1 MKKNSGTAVVWNS
14 LLIIGVF
21 AILVRLGPII
31 ALLVGLA
38 GFGLYLYQYLKL
50 RKTPPTPTL
59 ARPTPGKPAPET
71 SKSNQLPPIYKQ
83 WWLYCLILAAIL
95 FAGALP
101 KNNSTGS
108 KTSTPTSKVVS
119 ENKADAKK
127 LAAAKATSKSL
138 AAVAAQQSA
147 ESVSLAAA
155 ATAKSAPVVQQSAS
169 EAAAAQS
176 QAAQATAQAPQNE
189 ANQQAQQTATAA
201 TSNTASQ
208 RGNMTTATGQ
218 IIGNANSKVYHVPG
232 QAGYRMN
239 SANAVIF
246 NSEQDAQNAG
256 YRKAL
261 R

>member
-1 MKKNSGTAVVWNS
+1 MKKKSGTAVVWNG

-21 AILVRLGPII
+21 AILVRLGAIV

-50 RKTPPTPTL
+50 RKTPPAPTL
-59 ARPTPGKPAPET
+59 VRPAPGKSAPET
-71 SKSNQLPPIYKQ
+71 SESNQLAPIYKQ

-108 KTSTPTSKVVS
+108 KTSTPTSKMVS

-138 AAVAAQQSA
+138 AAVAEQQSS
-147 ESVSLAAA
+147 ESASLAAA
-155 ATAKSAPVVQQSAS
+155 ATTAQSAAAS
-169 EAAAAQS
+169 ETAASQS
-176 QAAQATAQAPQNE
+176 QAAAQAPQNGPTQPD
-189 ANQQAQQTATAA
+189 QQAQQTAAAA
-201 TSNTASQ
+201 TPNTASQ
-208 RGNMTTATGQ
+208 KGNMTTATGQ
-218 IIGNANSKVYHVPG
+218 IIGNANSKIYHVPG